1 MTYAST
7 RELLLPP
14 GPTRPSW
21 HRGLERK
28 RVNMANPANSK
39 EFSPLRQN
47 MPTCSRHS
55 RLLISGQSQPRA
67 EQVAVESAI
76 AGASL

>member
-7 RELLLPP
+7 RESLMPP

-39 EFSPLRQN
+39 EFSP
-47 MPTCSRHS
+47 T
-55 RLLISGQSQPRA
+55 
-67 EQVAVESAI
+67 
-76 AGASL
+76 AGAAPEYAYLQ